1 MSNLIYNNNLRESVA
16 LGHVEGWEIFRK
28 FGMNPDVD
36 AGTEY
41 VWPLGTE
48 MGYETSAAVAAIS
61 SDSVDDTS
69 AGTGAQKV
77 MVQGLDSNYIRVEEE
92 VTLNG
97 LTPVNTTQTFLRIY
111 RMYNTDVGT
120 GGVNAGNL
128 TATISGTVSGYIE
141 AIEGQTHMSQYT
153 VPAGFT
159 LIINYVLFNAGRQA
173 NADLATQFQF
183 RHLDQ
188 GWRTFLDTF
197 PYEGSFTLNEPII
210 IVTEKS
216 DMRVRLVGTA
226 INTNCSTEYSGYLVN
241 NTQFNA

>member
-16 LGHVEGWEIFRK
+16 LGHVAGWEIFRK

-41 VWPLGTE
+41 VWPLGTL
-48 MGYETSAAVAAIS
+48 MGYETSAAVAAVS
-61 SDSVDDTS
+61 SDSADDAS
-69 AGTGAQKV
+69 AGTGSQKV
-77 MVQGLDSNYIRVEEE
+77 IVQGLDSNYIRVEEE
-92 VTLNG
+92 VTLSG

-111 RMYNTDVGT
+111 RMYITDVGT
-120 GGVNAGNL
+120 GGVNAGNI

-153 VPAGFT
+153 VPVGFT
-159 LIINYVLFNAGRQA
+159 LLINHVLFNGGRQA

-183 RHLDQ
+183 RHFNK

-197 PYEGSFTLNEPII
+197 PYEGSFTLSEPII
-210 IVTEKS
+210 IVPEKS
-216 DMRVRLVGTA
+216 DLRVKIVATA
-226 INTNCSTEYSGYLVN
+226 TNANCSAEYSGYLVN